1 MNSQTSFGRKVGL
14 LGTTAALTAALAEG
28 PAAADPAALQA
39 MEADYQTYGHLRRPL
54 VTVHTTLAVLK
65 SKELKRR
72 LRGRGAEVPQ
82 RRAKRYLNTFD
93 SIWSLQTF
101 LLSESDRC
109 DVPIITNTEKEK
121 TIHQVILQV
130 NYELSRHF
138 SGSPREVFGEV
149 ADRGGDYPDNAAW
162 FERVPDLLDK

>member
-1 MNSQTSFGRKVGL
+1 MSLPEDTD
-14 LGTTAALTAALAEG
+14 AI
-28 PAAADPAALQA
+28 
-39 MEADYQTYGHLRRPL
+39 
-54 VTVHTTLAVLK
+54 TVHTTLAVLK

-109 DVPIITNTEKEK
+109 DVPIITNTDKEK
-121 TIHQVILQV
+121 TIHQVVLQV

-138 SGSPREVFGEV
+138 TGTPRDVFGPVVERL
-149 ADRGGDYPDNAAW
+149 DEAAGARAW
-162 FERVPDLLDK
+162 HEWLPALLGQ

>member
-1 MNSQTSFGRKVGL
+1 VPIILEGVHAHPEISMNLPDDTD
-14 LGTTAALTAALAEG
+14 AIA
-28 PAAADPAALQA
+28 
-39 MEADYQTYGHLRRPL
+39 
-54 VTVHTTLAVLK
+54 VHTTLAVLK

-72 LRGRGAEVPQ
+72 LRGRGAEVPA

-109 DVPIITNTEKEK
+109 DVPIITNADKEK

-138 SGSPREVFGEV
+138 TGSPRDVFGEV
-149 ADRGGDYPDNAAW
+149 VDRAEDLPEEAEW
-162 FERVPDLLDK
+162 HERLPALLGQ